1 MCATLFIISLAK
13 QGSQKL
19 KHNGNFE
26 HDADSGLA
34 NSQLRRKKPVSV
46 LMLRSQAGPI
56 NNFTLVNA
64 IFH

>member
-46 LMLRSQAGPI
+46 PML
-56 NNFTLVNA
+56 
-64 IFH
+64 